1 LVSARDHAHH
11 PGMNTRKVDE
21 PVQSAKRPRE
31 ERLRIRQWRR
41 DQFMEL
47 GFSVS
52 DASALAKSDADLH
65 ETRNLID
72 EGCTHATA
80 FRIVR

>member
-1 LVSARDHAHH
+1 MNARKVEEPLKSARRMRD
-11 PGMNTRKVDE
+11 
-21 PVQSAKRPRE
+21 
-31 ERLRIRQWRR
+31 ERLRIRHWRR

-52 DASALAKSDADLH
+52 DASRLAKSDADLH
-65 ETRNLID
+65 ETRSLIAA
-72 EGCTHATA
+72 GCTHATA